1 MTLGTH
7 PFTHGLHDLGA
18 GNWAWIQPDGGWGW
32 SNAGLIVDGEESLL
46 VDTLFDLPLTRTMLD
61 AFADAV
67 PGAQITTLVN
77 THSNG
82 DHCNGN
88 ELVDAEVITSRV
100 AAEEMAHESP
110 ETMVGLMEAAPAM
123 GVTGEFFTHR
133 FAAFEFAGI
142 NRPDPTTTFDGRLER
157 VVGDTRVDLVE
168 VGPAH
173 TGGDVLVN
181 VPSRSTVY
189 TGDILFVEGH
199 PILWAGSIPDLL
211 SALDVIEA
219 WQPETIVPGHG
230 PITDLAGLAEIR
242 SYLEYCRAECR
253 ARFDRGLSVG
263 AAAREISFDH
273 WSNWGE
279 PERVVT
285 LVDTCYRDFTGTEEP
300 GTITDLF
307 GAMAELWADQ
317 RAS

>member
-7 PFTHGLHDLGA
+7 PFTHGLHDLGD

-32 SNAGLIVDGEESLL
+32 SNAGLVVDGEESLL

-61 AFADAV
+61 AFAAAA
-67 PGAQITTLVN
+67 PGSAITSLVN

-88 ELVDAEVITSRV
+88 ELVDCEIIASTT

-110 ETMVGLMEAAPAM
+110 ESMVALLEAAPEM
-123 GVTGEFFTHR
+123 GVTGEFFTHC
-133 FAAFEFAGI
+133 FAPFAFAGI
-142 NRPDPTTTFDGRLER
+142 DRPPPSVTFDGRLER
-157 VVGDTRVDLVE
+157 TVGDTLVELVE

-211 SALDVIEA
+211 AALDVIEG

-230 PITDLAGLAEIR
+230 PITDLAGLSEIR
-242 SYLEYCRAECR
+242 SYLEYCRSECR
-253 ARFDRGLSVG
+253 DRFDRGMTVG
-263 AAAREISFDH
+263 EAARDLALDR
-273 WSNWGE
+273 WSDWGE

-285 LVDTCYRDFTGTEEP
+285 LVDTCYREFAGSTESASIAE
-300 GTITDLF
+300 LF
-307 GAMAELWADQ
+307 GAMAELWDAQ
-317 RAS
+317 RSR